1 MNTSCKLMSPTQI
14 LAICQNI
21 YEGTHKIVILSD
33 WMESPA
39 RVNIKQPWQQV
50 ISVTLLGYAWCGFKT
65 VYSRGLIPSGSPIV
79 DVLRYVSESSFESI
93 RMGTALAR
101 IRESFHTMLSTISN
115 SEPVSTGWFIA
126 NCFHAA
132 TYGDRELTT
141 TTIFINNFHMLIRTT
156 WRKMKLVKVQKKV
169 LIKRSK
175 QSKVQKDSMSKSKN
189 LQNWMT
195 YEEN

>member
-1 MNTSCKLMSPTQI
+1 MDTSCKLLSPTQI

-115 SEPVSTGWFIA
+115 SKPVSTGWLL
-126 NCFHAA
+126 
-132 TYGDRELTT
+132 LTIYIVFLL
-141 TTIFINNFHMLIRTT
+141 TITLLLDSTCSYIRHH
-156 WRKMKLVKVQKKV
+156 
-169 LIKRSK
+169 
-175 QSKVQKDSMSKSKN
+175 KSKKAPSKIYATQ
-189 LQNWMT
+189 LSK
-195 YEEN
+195 

>member
-1 MNTSCKLMSPTQI
+1 MDTSCKFMSPTQI

-21 YEGTHKIVILSD
+21 YEGTHKTVILSD

-50 ISVTLLGYAWCGFKT
+50 ISVTLLGYAWCSFKT

-93 RMGTALAR
+93 LIGTTMAR

-115 SEPVSTGWFIA
+115 SEPVSTGCFIA
-126 NCFHAA
+126 NCFMQVLMA
-132 TYGDRELTT
+132 TGYLYHHFHHQR
-141 TTIFINNFHMLIRTT
+141 FHMLILSPQR
-156 WRKMKLVKVQKKV
+156 
-169 LIKRSK
+169 
-175 QSKVQKDSMSKSKN
+175 
-189 LQNWMT
+189 
-195 YEEN
+195 